1 MINLL
6 VAITNV
12 LFLIMVLMIINRATD
27 KGLDAKFCLCL
38 AWFTS
43 IVAGIQLLIAL
54 IAQVEALYFLS
65 FGWAALAIAN
75 FYGAMS
81 IRQSK

>member
-27 KGLDAKFCLCL
+27 KGLDVKFCLSL
-38 AWFTS
+38 AWFAF
-43 IVAGIQLLIAL
+43 ILAVIQLLIAL
-54 IAQVEALYFLS
+54 LNQAEVLYFLS
-65 FGWAALAIAN
+65 FGWAALSIAN